1 MKKTSGKRTMKK
13 AIGYGYRSDF
23 PKRLRK
29 LLDGTG
35 TTQDRLAESV
45 GVTRQSVAQWK
56 DGITKPDVYYLRKIA
71 EFFDVSCDYLIGMT
85 DVRSLETELQAVAKF
100 TWLSEGALGNIVAEK
115 GEHPERI
122 DMLNAI
128 LESGDCL
135 RQALDSFLRY
145 ERVYYEL
152 YMHRIESD
160 MGGAAGSEAPQEISD
175 CELALM
181 EKTSVQGYYAGK
193 AMERLAEAVL
203 LALEEGIADDIGVLE
218 P

>member
-1 MKKTSGKRTMKK
+1 MKK

-35 TTQDRLAESV
+35 TTQDKLAESV

-56 DGITKPDVYYLRKIA
+56 DGITKPDVHYLRKIA
-71 EFFDVSCDYLIGMT
+71 EFFGVSCDYLIGMT

-100 TWLSEGALGNIVAEK
+100 TWLSEEALSNIIAEK
-115 GEHPERI
+115 DGRPERI

-135 RQALDSFLRY
+135 RQALDFFVRY
-145 ERVYYEL
+145 ERAYYEL
-152 YMHRIESD
+152 YMHRIETD
-160 MGGAAGSEAPQEISD
+160 MGEAANNEAPQEISEY
-175 CELALM
+175 ELALM

-193 AMERLAEAVL
+193 AMERLADAVL
-203 LALEEGIADDIGVLE
+203 LALEEGIADDIVVLE